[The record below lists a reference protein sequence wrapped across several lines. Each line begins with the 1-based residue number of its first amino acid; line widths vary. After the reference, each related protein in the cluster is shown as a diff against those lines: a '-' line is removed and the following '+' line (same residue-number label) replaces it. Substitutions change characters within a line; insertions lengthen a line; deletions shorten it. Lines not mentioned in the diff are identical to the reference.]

1 MRLFELTKNY
11 LTFVI
16 KIIIVVKLMVVQQK
30 SNQERMLA
38 LTFIPLAIA
47 INVALGAIVKALNM
61 PLYVDSIGTILTT
74 ILLGWKRGAIVGV
87 LGFVITSIFINPF
100 AVYFSLTQVAIALFI
115 GFVGK
120 KGWFKSMPSAI
131 GTGFVLGIV
140 VALVSAP
147 VIVFVFHGAT
157 GNGAALVTSFF
168 VQMGNQIIN
177 SIFFTGFS
185 IEPVDKVIQCFLAFF
200 ILKSI
205 PKNLLK
211 NFSSGSLKENNFID

>member
-1 MRLFELTKNY
+1 MNTQKN
-11 LTFVI
+11 
-16 KIIIVVKLMVVQQK
+16 
-30 SNQERMLA
+30 SNQERMLMLA
-38 LTFIPLAIA
+38 FIPLAIA

-100 AVYFSLTQVAIALFI
+100 AVYFSLTQVAIALFV

-120 KGWFKSMPSAI
+120 KGWFKNAFRTI
-131 GTGFVLGIV
+131 GSGAVLGIIT
-140 VALVSAP
+140 ALVSAP
-147 VIVFVFHGAT
+147 VIVFVFQGAT

-168 VQMGNQIIN
+168 AKMGNQIVN
-177 SIFFTGFS
+177 SIFLAGFS
-185 IEPVDKVIQCFLAFF
+185 IEPLDKVIQCLLAYF

-205 PKNLLK
+205 PKNLLGK
-211 NFSSGSLKENNFID
+211 FKSGCLKENNFIA